1 MAKNT
6 LLDEYII
13 VLDSVRS
20 YVEDQLELGFSEFP
34 SDEQDKESSDSL
46 FDMTESRTKVNF
58 NTMDDI
64 RKAVEACQACPLYKT
79 RTNAVFGTGNENAK
93 LVFVGEAPG
102 ADEDQQGKPFVGKAG
117 QKLTQI
123 INAMGLSRDEV
134 YITNVLKSRPPNNR
148 NPLPLEIEAC
158 EPFLIAQLKLINPK
172 IICTLGTFATQTL
185 LKTDQPI
192 SRLRGKFHTYQGIR
206 LMPTYHPAFLLRN
219 PKFKKDVWEDV
230 QKVKAEYDKE

>member
-1 MAKNT
+1 MNT
-6 LLDEYII
+6 LLEEYKKI
-13 VLDSVRS
+13 LDSVKS
-20 YVEDQLELGFSEFP
+20 YVEDQLELGFSELP
-34 SDEQDKESSDSL
+34 GNEQSKELTDSL
-46 FDMTESRTKVNF
+46 FSMTGSSKKIAF
-58 NTMDDI
+58 NTMDEI
-64 RKAVEACQACPLYKT
+64 RKAVEECKACPLHQT
-79 RTNAVFGTGNENAK
+79 RTNVVFGTGNENTK

-102 ADEDQQGKPFVGKAG
+102 ADEDHQGKPFVGKAG

-123 INAMGLSRDEV
+123 INAIKLSRDDV
-134 YITNVLKSRPPNNR
+134 YITNVLKCRPPNNR
-148 NPLPLEIEAC
+148 NPLPNEIEAC

-185 LKTDQPI
+185 LRTDQQI

-206 LMPTYHPAFLLRN
+206 LMPTYHPAFLLRD

>member
-1 MAKNT
+1 MEKRT
-6 LLDEYII
+6 PLDEYII
-13 VLDSVRS
+13 ILDSVKS
-20 YVEDQLELGFSEFP
+20 YVEDQLELGFSELP
-34 SDEQDKESSDSL
+34 GDEHNEESSDSL
-46 FDMTESRTKVNF
+46 FGMTESKAKVDF

-64 RKAVEACQACPLYKT
+64 RKAVEACQACPLHKT
-79 RTNAVFGTGNENAK
+79 RTNVVFGTGNENTN

-134 YITNVLKSRPPNNR
+134 YITNVLKCRPPNNR
-148 NPLPLEIEAC
+148 NPLPFEIETC

-172 IICTLGTFATQTL
+172 IICTLGTFASQTL
-185 LKTDQPI
+185 LRTDQQI
-192 SRLRGKFHTYQGIR
+192 SRLRGKFHTYQDIR

-230 QKVKAEYDKE
+230 QKVKAEYDKD